1 MRQATWIILLLIGCH
16 FAAMAQ
22 NQTATEGKY
31 SYEYALNDPTK
42 TRIYTLDNGLKVYLA
57 INKDAPRIQTSIAVR
72 TGSKNDP
79 RDNTGLAHYLEHM
92 LFKGTSRIA
101 TKDWD
106 KEKALLQ
113 QISDLYEQHKA
124 TPDPAQ
130 KQRIY
135 QQIDSLSLSA
145 SQYAIPNEYDKMI
158 SSLGAKGTNA
168 YTSTDETVYIN
179 DIPSTGVEK
188 WLMVESER
196 FQELVLRL
204 FHTELEAVYEEYNMG
219 QDNVRRKMY
228 QATLEALFPTHPYN
242 VSTIGLGEHLK
253 NPSMEA
259 IHNYFS
265 TYYVPNNIAICMAGD
280 LDYAQTIA
288 MIDKYFSSWKPKTVK
303 KNVVPQEAPMHK
315 ALTKEVLTKDPEFLN
330 IVYRFP
336 TTPENE
342 LMLKLVD
349 GILQNGQAGLIDL
362 NLLQEQKV
370 LDAATY
376 IMEMSDYTLFNFY
389 GKPRKGQSLEE
400 VAALLNSQLDLL
412 KKGDFEEWL
421 LNAVIKDYKLKEL
434 KSIESNAGI
443 TAKMVSAFIDE
454 IPWQKQVNKLD
465 AMSKISKTELLKFV
479 NMEFRDNHVV
489 IFKKQG
495 EAPESVKIPKPK
507 ITPIN
512 LNREAQSDFYKKF
525 EATDELRLQ
534 PVFLDFQKDIQ
545 QSKVGKI
552 PFYYTHNEINPTFA
566 LYYVFDMGT
575 NHDKRIGLATA
586 YLPYLGTDRYTP
598 AQLQQEF
605 YKLGVSFDV
614 YSAGDRMYVSLK
626 GLEESFSA
634 GVALFEHLLANVK
647 ADDNALQGVVTDI
660 LKSRADAKKDKNAI
674 FGALYNYGQ
683 YGAKSEQTN
692 ILSEKELTNI
702 TAAELVKTIQA
713 WRNYQHYIYYYG
725 TQSSKDV
732 ASNLKK
738 LHKTPKKLL
747 PYPAPATYIEQNTN
761 KNRVYFVNY
770 DEMVQA
776 QVYMM
781 SKGKN
786 FDQQLVP
793 YAAVFNEYFG
803 GGLSSIVFQEIRE
816 SRALAYSAYAG
827 FDVPAKTNEAHYST
841 AFVGTQA
848 DKLKDALTAMS
859 ELLTKMPEAEAQF
872 SGSKLSLLKQI
883 ESERITKTQK
893 FFTFLRAKD
902 RGLTTDIRKNTY
914 AKAQNMT
921 WGDLSNFYQTN
932 IGNRN
937 YTIVVMGSRDKLDM
951 NYLQSLGEFKELT
964 LEEVFGY

>member
-376 IMEMSDYTLFNFY
+376 IMEMSDYTL
-389 GKPRKGQSLEE
+389 
-400 VAALLNSQLDLL
+400 
-412 KKGDFEEWL
+412 
-421 LNAVIKDYKLKEL
+421 
-434 KSIESNAGI
+434 
-443 TAKMVSAFIDE
+443 
-454 IPWQKQVNKLD
+454 
-465 AMSKISKTELLKFV
+465 
-479 NMEFRDNHVV
+479 
-489 IFKKQG
+489 
-495 EAPESVKIPKPK
+495 
-507 ITPIN
+507 
-512 LNREAQSDFYKKF
+512 
-525 EATDELRLQ
+525 
-534 PVFLDFQKDIQ
+534 
-545 QSKVGKI
+545 
-552 PFYYTHNEINPTFA
+552 
-566 LYYVFDMGT
+566 
-575 NHDKRIGLATA
+575 
-586 YLPYLGTDRYTP
+586 
-598 AQLQQEF
+598 
-605 YKLGVSFDV
+605 
-614 YSAGDRMYVSLK
+614 
-626 GLEESFSA
+626 
-634 GVALFEHLLANVK
+634 
-647 ADDNALQGVVTDI
+647 
-660 LKSRADAKKDKNAI
+660 
-674 FGALYNYGQ
+674 
-683 YGAKSEQTN
+683 
-692 ILSEKELTNI
+692 
-702 TAAELVKTIQA
+702 
-713 WRNYQHYIYYYG
+713 
-725 TQSSKDV
+725 
-732 ASNLKK
+732 
-738 LHKTPKKLL
+738 
-747 PYPAPATYIEQNTN
+747 
-761 KNRVYFVNY
+761 
-770 DEMVQA
+770 
-776 QVYMM
+776 
-781 SKGKN
+781 
-786 FDQQLVP
+786 
-793 YAAVFNEYFG
+793 
-803 GGLSSIVFQEIRE
+803 
-816 SRALAYSAYAG
+816 
-827 FDVPAKTNEAHYST
+827 
-841 AFVGTQA
+841 
-848 DKLKDALTAMS
+848 
-859 ELLTKMPEAEAQF
+859 
-872 SGSKLSLLKQI
+872 
-883 ESERITKTQK
+883 
-893 FFTFLRAKD
+893 
-902 RGLTTDIRKNTY
+902 
-914 AKAQNMT
+914 
-921 WGDLSNFYQTN
+921 
-932 IGNRN
+932 
-937 YTIVVMGSRDKLDM
+937 
-951 NYLQSLGEFKELT
+951 
-964 LEEVFGY
+964 